1 MKSWLTF
8 TRLFLVL
15 LFLPISLALDAPA
28 EAHQTAMSTLNA
40 EIRPDA
46 REVDLLLAVSATDLG
61 SFLRLDARGEGFV
74 DEAER
79 ERAEPQMAAYLNAN
93 LRVENDGA
101 VCSTKKAGLVQT
113 ERPMTA
119 LFYRKTLVC
128 AAPLGAVTIHNHV
141 LLKDVG
147 GYTHYGRIQL
157 GEDIHTTVFDPGS
170 PSYTVE
176 IVGGSEAPA
185 EMAEQK
191 LSEIFSAFIWQGTL
205 HIWEGLDHVLFVI
218 CLLLAAGNFRRLL
231 LVVTCFTV
239 AHSIT
244 LGLSALDIL
253 TLAPEVVEPLI
264 ALSIAW
270 VAAEIIVA
278 QRKLGGA
285 SAGGEDA
292 SAPVALEDAGRFSLP
307 SAAGKHL
314 FAVTFLFGLL
324 HGFGFSYVLRDEL
337 QLPTGALLPA
347 LFAFNVG
354 VELGQIA
361 VVCLAFP
368 LVIWM
373 RDKSWGSRAIQGVSA
388 LVLAL
393 SLYWIGVR
401 IFFPELG

>member
-1 MKSWLTF
+1 MKSWLTLQRLSF
-8 TRLFLVL
+8 VLFLL
-15 LFLPISLALDAPA
+15 LTPLVFSAPA
-28 EAHQTAMSTLNA
+28 AAHQTAMSTLNA
-40 EIRPDA
+40 EIRPES

-61 SFLRLDARGEGFV
+61 SFLRLDSHGEGFAN
-74 DEAER
+74 EAER
-79 ERAEPQMAAYLNAN
+79 KRAEPQMALYLNAN
-93 LRVENDGA
+93 LRVENDDA
-101 VCSTKKAGLVQT
+101 VCSTRKAGLVQP

-119 LFYRKTLVC
+119 LFYRKTLEC

-157 GEDIHTTVFDPGS
+157 GEDIHTTVFNPDA

-176 IVGGSEAPA
+176 VVSGGAAAA
-185 EMAEQK
+185 ELAEQP
-191 LSEIFSAFIWQGTL
+191 LSEVFSTFIWQGTL

-270 VAAEIIVA
+270 VAAEIIIA
-278 QRKLGGA
+278 QRRLGGVSGA
-285 SAGGEDA
+285 EQANSVATSSEDG
-292 SAPVALEDAGRFSLP
+292 GRFSLP

-347 LFAFNVG
+347 LFAFNLG

-361 VVCLAFP
+361 VVCVAFP

-373 RDKSWGSRAIQGVSA
+373 RNRSWASRGIQAVSA

-393 SLYWIGVR
+393 SLYWIVVR
-401 IFFPELG
+401 IFFPALA